1 MSSGLLP
8 IVANDALVFFRS
20 CPGDTAGRGGDAA
33 FFSVVFRE
41 SQEKGL
47 DIFLDGGGG
56 IGIVCL
62 SGAEGGGGKFTGGMA
77 PDRPRSPMRSRGG
90 NFGSNVGGDDCT
102 PSLADSVTH
111 QHTGEFQCIAAL

>member
-20 CPGDTAGRGGDAA
+20 CPGDTAGRGGDAT

-47 DIFLDGGGG
+47 DIFLDGSGGGG
-56 IGIVCL
+56 IVCF
-62 SGAEGGGGKFTGGMA
+62 SGAEGGGGKFTGGMV

-90 NFGSNVGGDDCT
+90 NFGSSVGGDDCT
-102 PSLADSVTH
+102 PFLADSIIH
-111 QHTGEFQCIAAL
+111 QHTVQFQCIAAL